1 MKKLLS
7 FSIWTLITLALVFVA
22 LCFFTYFN
30 ITDIEVNGIE
40 SLSEEQVI
48 QMCALDKSCNLFA
61 FNTAKAKDRLCENHY
76 VKDVSFKK
84 ILPQKLVINVNEYKV
99 RGYIPYMNSYLYI
112 DEEGR
117 VLDSRSDMIS
127 QLPIVTG
134 LSFDGFTLGEVLE
147 TDNPGTY
154 EAVEELSKLF
164 AKYELLGDVIKVD
177 VSDTDN
183 IHLYVNKLDVKFG
196 DFDDAN
202 KKIVTL
208 NEILKQVD
216 TSVAGVLDLT
226 TVNSNSSS
234 TYKYLS

>member
-1 MKKLLS
+1 
-7 FSIWTLITLALVFVA
+7 
-22 LCFFTYFN
+22 
-30 ITDIEVNGIE
+30 
-40 SLSEEQVI
+40 
-48 QMCALDKSCNLFA
+48 
-61 FNTAKAKDRLCENHY
+61 
-76 VKDVSFKK
+76 
-84 ILPQKLVINVNEYKV
+84 
-99 RGYIPYMNSYLYI
+99 
-112 DEEGR
+112 
-117 VLDSRSDMIS
+117 
-127 QLPIVTG
+127 
-134 LSFDGFTLGEVLE
+134 LGEVLE

>member
-7 FSIWTLITLALVFVA
+7 FLIWTIITVALVFVA
-22 LCFFTYFN
+22 MCFFPYFN
-30 ITDIEVNGIE
+30 IVNIEVNGVE
-40 SLSEEQVI
+40 SLTNEQVI
-48 QMCALDKSCNLFA
+48 QTCGLDKSCNLLA
-61 FNTAKAKDRLCENHY
+61 FNTIKAKQKLIENNY

-84 ILPQKLVINVNEYKV
+84 TLPCTLVINVDEYKV

-117 VLDSRSDMIS
+117 VLDSRSEMTS
-127 QLPIVTG
+127 QLPIVVG
-134 LSFDGFTLGEVLE
+134 LNFNGFTLGEVLE
-147 TDNPGTY
+147 TDNSKTY
-154 EAVEELSKLF
+154 TAVEELSKLF

-216 TSVAGVLDLT
+216 TNVAGELDLT
-226 TVNSNSSS
+226 NVNSTSSS

>member
-7 FSIWTLITLALVFVA
+7 FSIWTFITLALVFVA
-22 LCFFTYFN
+22 LCFFPYFN
-30 ITDIEVNGIE
+30 IANIEVNGIE
-40 SLSEEQVI
+40 SLSEEQVT
-48 QMCALDKSCNLFA
+48 QMCGLDKSCNLFA
-61 FNTAKAKDRLCENHY
+61 FNTVKAKNKLMENHY

-84 ILPQKLVINVNEYKV
+84 SLPQTLVINVTEYKV

-117 VLDSRSDMIS
+117 VLDSRRDMIS

-154 EAVEELSKLF
+154 AAVEELSKLF

-226 TVNSNSSS
+226 TVNTNSSS